1 MVTST
6 TAIGRGFFDG
16 HVGWSRYIL
25 VGAED
30 TFISAGVCHDAE
42 HFVLIQNTQP
52 CILQMEQRDIQD
64 SLDSLHKRTDRFYQW
79 ASQLQVEFR
88 DIKQRIGFLES
99 MVQEN
104 IVFKQKGETE
114 EDDSALLSR
123 IKAAKQTD
131 VSISE

>member
-1 MVTST
+1 
-6 TAIGRGFFDG
+6 
-16 HVGWSRYIL
+16 
-25 VGAED
+25 
-30 TFISAGVCHDAE
+30 
-42 HFVLIQNTQP
+42 
-52 CILQMEQRDIQD
+52 MEQRDIQD